1 MSGDT
6 AGAQIDALVARSGL
20 DARGLVGEPATSVE
34 YRVDAERTVQL
45 LADVLADLHA
55 TDLTAAERDSA
66 VGAERYARAAAAA
79 HAEGRL
85 RSEDRSTAYAHM
97 DDGRLVEVL
106 VDGAAGAAARRDRW
120 VLTHGAPTLAHL
132 WCSRGSAVGLVGW
145 DRPAV
150 ADPYRDL
157 AIAAHCIATEMAPI
171 LVPVLF
177 ERYGERSPDPV
188 RLDWFALAAELLGP
202 VGSAPT

>member
-1 MSGDT
+1 MSNDR
-6 AGAQIDALVARSGL
+6 AGAQLDALVARSGL
-20 DARGLVGEPATSVE
+20 DARGLPGEPATSVE

-55 TDLTAAERDSA
+55 TELTAADRDSA
-66 VGAERYARAAAAA
+66 VGAEQYASAAAAA
-79 HAEGRL
+79 HVDGRL
-85 RSEDRSTAYAHM
+85 RRDERSAAYAHM
-97 DDGRLVEVL
+97 DDERLVEVL
-106 VDGAAGAAARRDRW
+106 VGGAPGAAARRDRW

-132 WCSRGSAVGLVGW
+132 WCARGSAVGLVGW

-157 AIAAHCIATEMAPI
+157 AVAAHCIATEMAPI

-202 VGSAPT
+202 VGSAPA